1 MPAIMADHDV
11 EGDFD
16 IVLRTLMSEEWR
28 ELWKEL
34 NYGVESFRSL
44 GISDNTSDVDL
55 WRLCQERQVILITGN
70 RNREG
75 PNSLQYAIEQL
86 NTPTCLPVLTIG
98 VPGRAIRSQAYLR
111 RLVARLME
119 YLIDIEGI
127 RGAGRLYL
135 P

>member
-16 IVLRTLMSEEWR
+16 TVLWTLMSGEWR
-28 ELWKEL
+28 ELWNEL
-34 NYGVESFRSL
+34 NCSVESFRSL
-44 GISDNTSDVDL
+44 EISDNTSDVEL

-75 PNSLQYAIEQL
+75 PNSLQYAIEQF
-86 NTPTCLPVLTIG
+86 NTPACLPVFTIG
-98 VPGRAIRSQAYLR
+98 APGRAIRH
-111 RLVARLME
+111 RLVTRLVE
-119 YLIDIEGI
+119 YLIDIESV
-127 RGAGRLYL
+127 RGAGRLHL